1 MPKGMKG
8 RTTQIAW
15 AHFGHVRLV
24 IGLIPP
30 FFDLI
35 CRTNEPDPARSCMRA
50 TPSLA
55 RPRIEYCIRFESED
69 PAMSSQV
76 MPITSCQDLP
86 SRIELAC
93 LDPWVFLPIDRRP
106 SLSGEAVAVAQ
117 LLADRGGR
125 AIGWIFQD
133 LDLA

>member
-30 FFDLI
+30 LFELLWI
-35 CRTNEPDPARSCMRA
+35 TNEPDPARSCMRA
-50 TPSLA
+50 DPSLPCLWVGD
-55 RPRIEYCIRFESED
+55 RVRFESED
-69 PAMSSQV
+69 PAMPSQV
-76 MPITSCQDLP
+76 MAITSCQDL
-86 SRIELAC
+86 SGGIESAC

-106 SLSGEAVAVAQ
+106 SLSLEAVAVAQ